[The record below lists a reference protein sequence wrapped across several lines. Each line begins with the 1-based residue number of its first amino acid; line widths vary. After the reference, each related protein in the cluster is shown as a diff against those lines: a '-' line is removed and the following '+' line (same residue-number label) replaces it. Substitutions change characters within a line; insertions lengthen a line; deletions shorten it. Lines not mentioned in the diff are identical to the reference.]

1 MTTFT
6 IDEQNNITAFAS
18 TEEAAATTTTPFDSF
33 SSREQLA
40 ELAAAWPSERL
51 LAIWNSLPG
60 VTPAKGVKSA
70 DAAIKRIWERIQSLA
85 TRTRRSRKRNRRPRV
100 AKRAPRARPR
110 RARRP
115 RRPPPRRTRPK
126 PKRRSPKPPRVR
138 AASRRRWL
146 RCFSG
151 RTGRPSPRSWRR
163 WAGKNTQ
170 SAGSWPAR

>member
-18 TEEAAATTTTPFDSF
+18 TEEAAAATTTPFDSF

-60 VTPAKGVKSA
+60 VTPAKGVKST

-85 TRTRRSRKRNRRPRV
+85 TPD
-100 AKRAPRARPR
+100 APEPRAEQKGKGGEKS
-110 RARRP
+110 ASFGLEGLSG
-115 RRPPPRRTRPK
+115 PPFPAGACLT
-126 PKRRSPKPPRVR
+126 S
-138 AASRRRWL
+138 
-146 RCFSG
+146 SG
-151 RTGRPSPRSWRR
+151 
-163 WAGKNTQ
+163 
-170 SAGSWPAR
+170 